1 MCSFNYGT
9 RSHSPIKGGE
19 KEPRRT
25 IFCLHAADCFP
36 TLAKEGSAALSLV
49 LHRNEQVAKPSRSFC
64 FYTLPSRPPWVVV
77 GENDA
82 VIGLVDVDPNI
93 DDEKEDEAKWRDI
106 CIGIAS
112 LCLLFLFWRCDVR

>member
-1 MCSFNYGT
+1 MSK
-9 RSHSPIKGGE
+9 SPSLPAPSASTLFHPVVLFPRPIPISC
-19 KEPRRT
+19 KE
-25 IFCLHAADCFP
+25 
-36 TLAKEGSAALSLV
+36 
-49 LHRNEQVAKPSRSFC
+49 
-64 FYTLPSRPPWVVV
+64 V